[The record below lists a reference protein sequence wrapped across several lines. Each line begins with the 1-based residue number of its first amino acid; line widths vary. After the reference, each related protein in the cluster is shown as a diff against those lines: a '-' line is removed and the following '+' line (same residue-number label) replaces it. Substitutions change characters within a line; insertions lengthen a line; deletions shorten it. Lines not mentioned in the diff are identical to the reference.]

1 MKKFVIVRF
10 APGSAGKFCS
20 ILLQLSPQVNAW
32 DPELDQFKYNPTK
45 VLDYFKSKFTRNF
58 RDWQKNEP
66 EIPYQTQFVS
76 NRFSRGDDIGHDQ
89 ALEHLKNDDYFNS
102 HYQNSKKIILI
113 SNKSRVPDWIHQ
125 RSDIVNIY
133 IDTIAIKKWVQKARY
148 FKLFLQVAENQFIL
162 KQEHPDYCNQH
173 RAPLARQFQNQH
185 TYYGTKCSFLKNI
198 VLKDPY
204 TKLFTN
210 YDNIIKDTTNLT
222 VDQHCVY
229 LSHLLDIDNC
239 YLELKSLCKNLDIEC
254 PNQLLIQDL
263 LTYYL
268 SLHQNY

>member
-1 MKKFVIVRF
+1 M
-10 APGSAGKFCS
+10 
-20 ILLQLSPQVNAW
+20 
-32 DPELDQFKYNPTK
+32 
-45 VLDYFKSKFTRNF
+45 
-58 RDWQKNEP
+58 
-66 EIPYQTQFVS
+66 
-76 NRFSRGDDIGHDQ
+76 
-89 ALEHLKNDDYFNS
+89 
-102 HYQNSKKIILI
+102 
-113 SNKSRVPDWIHQ
+113 
-125 RSDIVNIY
+125 VNIY

-185 TYYGTKCSFLKNI
+185 TYYGTKSSFLKNI